1 MPGVDL
7 KDARAALPVD
17 LAPSRA
23 PEAVL
28 FTKRWSTPS
37 ASSTF
42 RVVGTPSS
50 SKGVAPGPSR
60 RRPSSTSP
68 RPGAP
73 TCSPS
78 LSANRLRCF
87 CTASADRPASSTP
100 IRLGAAMRSNTTG
113 TVRVGGL
120 VAPSTLGRLGRHRL
134 DVQVLDRARAVDPVP
149 HLRLAVLGGQGR
161 RVAPCP
167 GQRQRS
173 VDPLGGGDRDLDH
186 RVAVARRLDL
196 ADLRVGRPGA
206 RLEVQGELDLPLG
219 RDLDLPGVEKAVEW
233 LEGGGVGEDVA
244 RVLGRHL
251 EVGPRLGE
259 APAQAV
265 LAEVGGVGVA
275 QPALAHD
282 PDPHAGRGGGGEPLD
297 LALEGVDPGPGGL
310 LGICL
315 DALAAGRL
323 TGQPLDDL
331 VQLDGHAAPPVPP
344 TVMRAI
350 RMVGAPLPT
359 GTPWPS
365 LPQMPSLTSKS
376 LPRASIAAITLG
388 PSPTRLAPRTG
399 VVTSPFS
406 IR

>member
-1 MPGVDL
+1 MEPVVQRRSDPTATIPLRMSSRWAATVASRTGSASSPFRNHRPLTPTEKSPVIGLAPEWTPVMSWTSRPSPAWASSPAWSLSPGSKNTLWAEMPGVDL

-23 PEAVL
+23 AEAVL
-28 FTKRWSTPS
+28 CRKRWSTPS

-120 VAPSTLGRLGRHRL
+120 VAPSRRTARSAASAATGSMSRSSIE
-134 DVQVLDRARAVDPVP
+134 RALSIPYPTCDSPF
-149 HLRLAVLGGQGR
+149 
-161 RVAPCP
+161 
-167 GQRQRS
+167 S
-173 VDPLGGGDRDLDH
+173 
-186 RVAVARRLDL
+186 VAR
-196 ADLRVGRPGA
+196 
-206 RLEVQGELDLPLG
+206 
-219 RDLDLPGVEKAVEW
+219 AVEW

-297 LALEGVDPGPGGL
+297 LALD
-310 LGICL
+310 
-315 DALAAGRL
+315 AGRL
-323 TGQPLDDL
+323 SGQPLDDL

-365 LPQMPSLTSKS
+365 LPQMPSLTSQS
-376 LPRASIAAITLG
+376 LPSASIAAITLG
-388 PSPTRLAPRTG
+388 
-399 VVTSPFS
+399 
-406 IR
+406 